1 MSYSHIRREELKIH
15 LIFLFILSLFYL
27 IPYFLVGHLYLN
39 PHDQLDSAIVYNHI
53 KGRIYRGD
61 IESVNLFLAG
71 EIKWYFL
78 QAILQ
83 PRSLLY
89 ALFDTETAFWLT
101 DIFVKLI
108 SYICFFKLSKRLK
121 CSVFN
126 SAIIACLFASY
137 MDGGTRSGLGIAT
150 FPYLIYLII
159 KNKSL
164 GLKQYCLLAL
174 IGLNFQLPL
183 HIYII
188 PVFFFVSLI
197 VFPKHQ
203 RYNFNL
209 FFKISFILIFFIF
222 LSNSN
227 LIYALMFSEPFHR
240 TSFYRESP
248 DLISNF
254 KLLFNAFFSI
264 PYLKGNA
271 YFFHYLPFTFFQF
284 FITFISLF
292 SKNKIS
298 YLLLLL
304 IFFISLVGFVLNLEF
319 VNSIRNN
326 SAGLFKT
333 ATWEYVGL
341 ALPVLYGL
349 LLVFAL
355 NHKIN
360 RIKYLIYPI
369 VLVTLITAQI
379 RISVVPLGKDFISFN
394 TLSVVQKNQL
404 RKSFHEQK
412 YKLLIKDMI
421 KFKENQIKSSNQSSK
436 SLYTFKGYYDYENY
450 KYIKSLIGDSR
461 TLSIGLDPMVAVVN
475 DIKVID
481 GYHNMYP
488 LSYKL
493 KFRKV
498 IEKQLDNYPDTK
510 KQYDFVG
517 SRVYAYVE
525 DSKDIIRI
533 DFRQARLLGA
543 EYVISKFSI
552 SNSML
557 QSICE
562 KCNNSSELFLYKI
575 IKI

>member
-1 MSYSHIRREELKIH
+1 
-15 LIFLFILSLFYL
+15 
-27 IPYFLVGHLYLN
+27 
-39 PHDQLDSAIVYNHI
+39 
-53 KGRIYRGD
+53 
-61 IESVNLFLAG
+61 
-71 EIKWYFL
+71 
-78 QAILQ
+78 
-83 PRSLLY
+83 
-89 ALFDTETAFWLT
+89 
-101 DIFVKLI
+101 
-108 SYICFFKLSKRLK
+108 
-121 CSVFN
+121 
-126 SAIIACLFASY
+126 
-137 MDGGTRSGLGIAT
+137 
-150 FPYLIYLII
+150 
-159 KNKSL
+159 
-164 GLKQYCLLAL
+164 
-174 IGLNFQLPL
+174 
-183 HIYII
+183 
-188 PVFFFVSLI
+188 
-197 VFPKHQ
+197 
-203 RYNFNL
+203 
-209 FFKISFILIFFIF
+209 
-222 LSNSN
+222 
-227 LIYALMFSEPFHR
+227 
-240 TSFYRESP
+240 
-248 DLISNF
+248 
-254 KLLFNAFFSI
+254 
-264 PYLKGNA
+264 
-271 YFFHYLPFTFFQF
+271 
-284 FITFISLF
+284 
-292 SKNKIS
+292 
-298 YLLLLL
+298 
-304 IFFISLVGFVLNLEF
+304 
-319 VNSIRNN
+319 
-326 SAGLFKT
+326 
-333 ATWEYVGL
+333 
-341 ALPVLYGL
+341 
-349 LLVFAL
+349 LVFAL
-355 NHKIN
+355 NHKIY

-379 RISVVPLGKDFISFN
+379 RISAVPLGKDFISFN

-481 GYHNMYP
+481 GYHNIYP

-575 IKI
+575 IKV